1 MWAVSSKG
9 SGLDD
14 SGNAFLTAS
23 TMVGI
28 SSVVKGR
35 VFWRLLCWLFG
46 SVAFLLRVDLV
57 TAALESPFS
66 CCVLLVLVLLER
78 VVATSDPGPRVLVER
93 EPRIEAESICLERD
107 VVPPLAVEFLFLD
120 LDFILFK
127 GEHSLAAA
135 QLASCDNCA
144 CVNILIKALFLISA
158 VLLLTGGDSAFCSHH

>member
-14 SGNAFLTAS
+14 SGNVFLTAS

-66 CCVLLVLVLLER
+66 CCCCVLLVLDLLER
-78 VVATSDPGPRVLVER
+78 VVATSDPEPRVLVER
-93 EPRIEAESICLERD
+93 EPRVEAESICLERG

-120 LDFILFK
+120 LDFTLFK
-127 GEHSLAAA
+127 G
-135 QLASCDNCA
+135 
-144 CVNILIKALFLISA
+144 
-158 VLLLTGGDSAFCSHH
+158 